1 MEIIISYAF
10 AHIIEAIILWMSM
23 SQMYEHRYKQWVTGF
38 VIMAG
43 HAVMFVV
50 FLTGNIY
57 FVTVVNLLTYILL
70 IYILYNVNKRA
81 AVFWGVIYIAIMAL
95 SEQMIFYVLQF
106 IMRIKYVELK
116 NTMIIVMVLCL
127 CKILYFI
134 LIQIMVMMKN
144 KSSVSD
150 NGDLSML
157 LLMVTLIASLTV
169 FITYYIIG
177 VESNVNTRETVWA
190 VASSIILVSS
200 DILVLWVSIRI
211 NERKAEN
218 ERIKIQLE
226 QEKADARYNTFFK
239 TGNA

>member
-150 NGDLSML
+150 N
-157 LLMVTLIASLTV
+157 
-169 FITYYIIG
+169 
-177 VESNVNTRETVWA
+177 
-190 VASSIILVSS
+190 
-200 DILVLWVSIRI
+200 
-211 NERKAEN
+211 
-218 ERIKIQLE
+218 
-226 QEKADARYNTFFK
+226 
-239 TGNA
+239 

>member
-1 MEIIISYAF
+1 
-10 AHIIEAIILWMSM
+10 
-23 SQMYEHRYKQWVTGF
+23 
-38 VIMAG
+38 
-43 HAVMFVV
+43 
-50 FLTGNIY
+50 
-57 FVTVVNLLTYILL
+57 
-70 IYILYNVNKRA
+70 
-81 AVFWGVIYIAIMAL
+81 
-95 SEQMIFYVLQF
+95 
-106 IMRIKYVELK
+106 
-116 NTMIIVMVLCL
+116 MIIVMVLCL

-226 QEKADARYNTFFK
+226 QEKADARYYKLENEKNESLEILRHDMNNHLNTMLGMETNSDLKDYITSIMEQYNIKKRTTFSNNNVLN
-239 TGNA
+239 GLIS